1 MFLEIYVLSK
11 YKNIFHS
18 SLGFFFFFFLSVR
31 IFFKIFWFSKNSV
44 LAEYKKFFKVTASN
58 IFDISVSGEYK
69 NTFQKYL
76 FFKGNHKIF
85 Y

>member
-18 SLGFFFFFFLSVR
+18 FLFFLVFFLSVR
-31 IFFKIFWFSKNSV
+31 IFLKIFWFSKNSV

-76 FFKGNHKIF
+76 FFKGNYKIF